1 MNLENIDQLANAEDN
16 ENYTEAIQNDFE
28 IEQAFVPT
36 TKAELLAH
44 AVQLHHELT
53 DFVLLFNKLKKIKPF
68 LDDFIESEKNI
79 ALDKFVTEGGDVD
92 GFEFKLD
99 ADTLHFEQQ
108 FKAVRESFAKQQAQL
123 VANKESN
130 LKTKQAI
137 LKRMREL
144 LDSEEDNLS
153 NTKFKT
159 LQQEWKATGAV
170 APTYV
175 QELWANYNAL
185 VNRFYNNRSI
195 FYELKELDRKKNL
208 EAKVELCLKAEA
220 LCEEAVIPKALKEL
234 NDIHQEYKLLGPV
247 PQEQQETI
255 WLRLKQATDA
265 VYQNKRVYDE
275 QIKAQFAANLQL
287 KKDMLPQIQAFD
299 MFESDSIQEWNKQSE
314 QITALKE
321 QWFKIGAVDKD
332 KSSGID
338 KLFWTSFKS
347 FFNRKEQFY
356 KQLDAMRNANLQKK
370 ENLILQ
376 AEAVLLHED
385 IEQAIN
391 AIKRLQADWKK
402 VGPTP
407 KKVNEQVFLKFKTI
421 CDAIF
426 EKKRQEQVSK
436 EAAYSE
442 NLVAKK
448 ALCDQLESIITVDAN
463 PLLVTS
469 MMEAW
474 ERIGFVPSSELLT
487 LNKRFNDGLDKLID
501 ELAIEPSEKVKLKL
515 FAQMGLVKDTPDAKI
530 IVAKKE
536 QGIKRHIKEL
546 QEEGDLLLNNLA
558 FFAKSKNADVL
569 KKEVEAKV
577 AVMNLEIKTLQEQ
590 LKVIAEVFQ

>member
-1 MNLENIDQLANAEDN
+1 MNQENIDQLANAEDN
-16 ENYTEAIQNDFE
+16 ESYSEAIQNDFE
-28 IEQAFVPT
+28 IEHAFVPT
-36 TKAELLAH
+36 TKAALLAH
-44 AVQLHHELT
+44 AIQLHHELS
-53 DFVLLFNKLKKIKPF
+53 DFVILFNKLKKLKPF
-68 LDDFIESEKNI
+68 LDDFIEFEKNS
-79 ALDKFVTEGGDVD
+79 ALDKFVADGGDVD
-92 GFEFKLD
+92 GFEFRLD
-99 ADTLHFEQQ
+99 AETLHFEQQ
-108 FKAVRESFAKQQAQL
+108 FKTVKESFAKQQAQL
-123 VANKESN
+123 VANKEHN
-130 LKTKQAI
+130 LKVKQDI
-137 LKRMREL
+137 LIRMRAL

-153 NTKFKT
+153 NAKFKT
-159 LQQEWKATGAV
+159 LQQEWKSTGVV
-170 APTYV
+170 APAYV

-220 LCEEAVIPKALKEL
+220 LKEETVIPKALKEL
-234 NDIHQEYKLLGPV
+234 NEIHQEYKLLGPV

-275 QIKAQFAANLQL
+275 QIKAQYAANLQL
-287 KKDMLPQIQAFD
+287 KKDLLPQIHGFD
-299 MFESDSIQEWNKQSE
+299 SFESDSIQEWNKQSE

-332 KSSGID
+332 RSSGID

-356 KQLDAMRNANLQKK
+356 KQLDAMRNANLLKK
-370 ENLILQ
+370 ENLISQ
-376 AEAVLLHED
+376 AETFLTEAD

-391 AIKRLQADWKK
+391 AIKRIQADWKK

-407 KKVNEQVFLKFKTI
+407 KKVNEQVFLKFKAI
-421 CDAIF
+421 CDAVF
-426 EKKRQEQVSK
+426 EKKRQDQVAK

-442 NLVAKK
+442 NLEAKK
-448 ALCDQLESIITVDAN
+448 ALCDQLEAVNKADAN
-463 PLLVTS
+463 PLLVNT

-474 ERIGFVPSSELLT
+474 ERIGFVPASAVLI
-487 LNKRFNDGLDKLID
+487 LNKRFNDGLDALID
-501 ELAIEPSEKVKLKL
+501 ELAIESAEKVKLKL
-515 FAQMGLVKDTPDAKI
+515 VAQMGLVKDSPDAKN

-536 QGIKRHIKEL
+536 QGIKRKIKEL

-558 FFAKSKNADVL
+558 FFAKSKNADAL

-590 LKVIAEVFQ
+590 LKVITEAFK

>member
-79 ALDKFVTEGGDVD
+79 ALDKFVTEGGGVD

>member
-53 DFVLLFNKLKKIKPF
+53 DFVILFNKLKKLKPF

-79 ALDKFVTEGGDVD
+79 ALDNFVAEGGDVD
-92 GFEFKLD
+92 GFEYKLD
-99 ADTLHFEQQ
+99 ADTMHFEQQ
-108 FKAVRESFAKQQAQL
+108 FKAVKESFSKQQAQL
-123 VANKESN
+123 VANKERN
-130 LKTKQAI
+130 LTTKQDI

-153 NTKFKT
+153 NTKFKS

-170 APTYV
+170 APAYV

-208 EAKVELCLKAEA
+208 EAKIELCLKAEA
-220 LCEEAVIPKALKEL
+220 LSEEAVIPKALKEL

-299 MFESDSIQEWNKQSE
+299 VFESDSIQEWNKQSE

-376 AEAVLLHED
+376 AEAFLQHED

-391 AIKRLQADWKK
+391 AIKRMQADWKK

-448 ALCDQLESIITVDAN
+448 ALCDQLESINTVDAN
-463 PLLVTS
+463 PLLVST

-474 ERIGFVPSSELLT
+474 GSIGFVPSSALLT

-536 QGIKRHIKEL
+536 QGIKRRIKEL

-569 KKEVEAKV
+569 KNEVEAKV

>member
-501 ELAIEPSEKVKLKL
+501 ELDIEPSEKVKLKL